1 MEDISPAA
9 ERQRND
15 ELQAQ
20 RDAIASALGSG
31 LATDW
36 AQRAYCDADIRR
48 VIDTLQALAPDDLLG
63 RLRLGGFTLTPFAG
77 DEDPE
82 IDQACGTCMY
92 YESHRRWC
100 NLPELKLGVEPEWS
114 CILWR
119 V

>member
-1 MEDISPAA
+1 M
-9 ERQRND
+9 D
-15 ELQAQ
+15 EVRLQAQ
-20 RDAIASALGSG
+20 RDAIAAALAGG

-36 AQRAYCDADIRR
+36 RQRAYTDAEVRR
-48 VIDTLQALAPDDLLG
+48 VVDALQALAPDDLAG
-63 RLRLGGFTLTPFAG
+63 RLRLAGFTLEPYVG

-82 IDQACGTCMY
+82 IEQACSTCMY

-100 NLPELKLGVEPEWS
+100 NLPELKLGVEPRWS